1 VIFSDKCT
9 LKDIEKMESDYSKD
23 LIKERYTSKS
33 KLSKYLKS
41 VQKVEDGDSAE
52 NKDGKQAEPSS
63 SD

>member
-1 VIFSDKCT
+1 
-9 LKDIEKMESDYSKD
+9 MESDYSKD